1 MGGSPLKQLIYA
13 SQPFGFD
20 SAMLAGI
27 LVRSREK
34 NRAADIT
41 GALICRHDLYLQLL
55 EGPDAAIEAI
65 YARIVK
71 DDRHLAV
78 SMLLS
83 RTIDQRMFP
92 EWAMLDDQMPSLTWS
107 AAEVAGGILEAAT
120 PEMLLGVFERVA
132 ARAREAAA

>member
-1 MGGSPLKQLIYA
+1 LKQLIYA

>member
-1 MGGSPLKQLIYA
+1 
-13 SQPFGFD
+13 
-20 SAMLAGI
+20 MLAGI

-55 EGPDAAIEAI
+55 EGPEAAIEAI

>member
-1 MGGSPLKQLIYA
+1 LKQLIYA

-55 EGPDAAIEAI
+55 EGPEAAIEAI